1 MSKCIDFRGITA
13 KLLESRPEENIFLLL
28 DHGGLPGLSKQL
40 QYGSTEWM
48 SLFDRT
54 KEESALAV
62 APILV
67 LAASGGEIRLSR
79 IVFDWLKQRG
89 TYSSSVMMLVSSL
102 DLTGLARGLGTRLHI
117 TLAGGVEAM
126 LRFFD
131 PRVFESL
138 LNILTREQKEVF
150 LGVASSWHYVDRSGR
165 IAQTTNKYGAVNP
178 ASKPVLLSQ
187 EQEDH
192 MLAASE
198 IDQILSSL
206 RSSVPNLFSEIP
218 RESQYDFVSESVIE
232 ARSKKLGS
240 VLQMSLYAMIRLF
253 YVKGIMSMEV
263 YEKAIEY
270 LRSSDVNNLKILLNN
285 GEVNI

>member
-1 MSKCIDFRGITA
+1 MRKFIDFRGVTA
-13 KLLESRPEENIFLLL
+13 ELLESGPEENIFLLL

-40 QYGSTEWM
+40 QYGSIEWM

-54 KEESALAV
+54 KEEGALAV

-67 LAASGGEIRLSR
+67 LTASGGKIKLSR
-79 IVFDWLKQRG
+79 LVFEWLKQHG

-102 DLTGLARGLGTRLHI
+102 DLTCLARELSTRMHI

-138 LNILTREQKEVF
+138 LNILTREQKEDF

-165 IAQTTNKYGAVNP
+165 IAKTTSKYGAVNLAP
-178 ASKPVLLSQ
+178 KPVSLSQ

-198 IDQILSSL
+198 IDQILNSM
-206 RSSVPNLFSEIP
+206 RSSVPDLFSEIP
-218 RESQYDFVSESVIE
+218 RESQCDFVSESVIE
-232 ARSKKLGS
+232 ARSKKLES
-240 VLQMSLYAMIRLF
+240 VLQLSLYAMIRLF
-253 YVKGIMSMEV
+253 YVKGMMSVEV
-263 YEKAIEY
+263 YEKAVGY
-270 LRSSDVNNLKILLNN
+270 LWSNDVNNLKILLNN
-285 GEVNI
+285 GKVNI

>member
-1 MSKCIDFRGITA
+1 MSKCIDFRGVTVE
-13 KLLESRPEENIFLLL
+13 LLESRPEENIFLLL

-54 KEESALAV
+54 QEEGALAV

-79 IVFDWLKQRG
+79 LVFDWLKQRG
-89 TYSSSVMMLVSSL
+89 TYSSSVMMLVSPL
-102 DLTGLARGLGTRLHI
+102 DLTCLARELGTRLHI

-138 LNILTREQKEVF
+138 LTILTRNQKEDF

-165 IAQTTNKYGAVNP
+165 IAQITSKCGAVNP
-178 ASKPVLLSQ
+178 ASKPFSLSQ

-198 IDQILSSL
+198 IDQILNSL
-206 RSSVPNLFSEIP
+206 RSSVPDLFSEIP
-218 RESQYDFVSESVIE
+218 HESQFNFVSESNIE
-232 ARSKKLGS
+232 ARSKTLES
-240 VLQMSLYAMIRLF
+240 VLQLSLYAMIRLF
-253 YVKGIMSMEV
+253 YVKGMMSVEV
-263 YEKAIEY
+263 YEKAVGH
-270 LRSSDVNNLKILLNN
+270 LRSNDVNNLKILLNN

>member
-13 KLLESRPEENIFLLL
+13 ELLESRPEENIFLLL

-54 KEESALAV
+54 KEEGALAV

-67 LAASGGEIRLSR
+67 LAASGGKIRLSR
-79 IVFDWLKQRG
+79 LVFDWLKQRG
-89 TYSSSVMMLVSSL
+89 TYSSSVMMLVSPL
-102 DLTGLARGLGTRLHI
+102 DLTCLARGLGTRLHI

-138 LNILTREQKEVF
+138 LNILTREQKEDF
-150 LGVASSWHYVDRSGR
+150 LGVASSWHYIDRSGR
-165 IAQTTNKYGAVNP
+165 IAQTTSKYGAVNP
-178 ASKPVLLSQ
+178 ASKPVSLSQ

-198 IDQILSSL
+198 IDQILNSL
-206 RSSVPNLFSEIP
+206 RSSVPDPFSEIP
-218 RESQYDFVSESVIE
+218 RESQYHFVSESVIE
-232 ARSKKLGS
+232 ARNKKLES
-240 VLQMSLYAMIRLF
+240 VLQLSLYAMIRLF
-253 YVKGIMSMEV
+253 CVKGMMSMEV
-263 YEKAIEY
+263 HEKAVEY
-270 LRSSDVNNLKILLNN
+270 LRSNDVNTLKILLNN